1 MNTTLKALSAL
12 AAFSILFLSC
22 TDVQFNHPLDAKGTS
37 YIGIDP
43 TAPGYDP
50 INDPLADNNGNGIL
64 NYRDP
69 TWGGYVRDTTKP
81 VITILSDNPAR
92 IPEKDPENKL
102 AFFSKQVNAADDR
115 DGPITDRV
123 VCTYNFPNF
132 TPGTYQMRYTVCD
145 LEGNCDTAFREI
157 IIYAIDVVDTTG
169 PLITLNGF
177 VTVEITVGGTWTD
190 PGAEAW
196 DMGDQKACEVTISG
210 TVDSNKEGAY
220 TLTYTSTDT
229 KGNKSTKTRT
239 VNVVPGTTTDN
250 KRPVIT
256 LNPPDSV
263 FLDVGQAYVEPGYTA
278 TDDPDGDVTA
288 NVVVQNP
295 VDINVAGIYRVSY
308 SVSDKAGNTASIRRY
323 VKVGDGGLIDDPDPP
338 VITLVGGNSV
348 KMSVGSPWVD
358 PGCKAMDEVDGDL
371 SAGVKVTG
379 EVNTAV
385 EGTYKVTYTVSDAA
399 GNEATAERTVVV
411 SKSGGGTPPEI
422 KLIGDNPD
430 TITVGKAWKD
440 PGCLATD
447 GEDGNLTSKVT
458 KTGTVDTLTEGTY
471 TITYSVTD
479 KDLNKTEVTRTV
491 LVTSVV
497 TLFQKYGVPSPDP
510 LPKVSNTI
518 FENKIIEGDV
528 DQDLLYSVTKFTLNW
543 DPPYSFQFALN
554 YSVPPHY
561 LDLKPENTF
570 GSAKPG
576 FTLEGSQVEGLDGK
590 YYIVMQ
596 DDNCIWVRED
606 GSFAIIWSP

>member
-37 YIGIDP
+37 YIG
-43 TAPGYDP
+43 
-50 INDPLADNNGNGIL
+50 ADQVGDDDGDKIL

-69 TWGGYVRDTTKP
+69 DWGGYVRDTIKP

-102 AFFSKQVNAADDR
+102 IFFSKQVNASDDR
-115 DGPITDRV
+115 DGPITDRII
-123 VCTYNFPNF
+123 CTYNFPNF

-145 LEGNCDTAFREI
+145 DEGNCDTAFREI
-157 IIYAIDVVDTTG
+157 IIYALDVVDTTG
-169 PLITLNGF
+169 PLITLNGL

-190 PGAEAW
+190 PGAEAF
-196 DMGDQKACEVTISG
+196 DMGDQKACEFTISG
-210 TVDSNKEGAY
+210 TVDFNKEGAY

-239 VNVVPGTTTDN
+239 VNVVPGNTSDT

-263 FLDVGQAYVEPGYTA
+263 FLEVGQAYVEPGYSA
-278 TDDPDGDVTA
+278 TDDPDGDITA

-308 SVSDKAGNTASIRRY
+308 TVSDKAGNSASIRRY

-338 VITLVGGNSV
+338 VITLEGGKSV
-348 KMSVGSPWVD
+348 KVSFDATGSPWDD
-358 PGCKAMDEVDGDL
+358 PGYKAMDEVDGDL

-385 EGTYKVTYTVSDAA
+385 EGTYTVTYTVSDAA
-399 GNEATAERTVVV
+399 GNEAKEVRTVTV
-411 SKSGGGTPPEI
+411 SKAVVGDEPPVI
-422 KLIGDNPD
+422 KLLGDNPD
-430 TITVGKAWKD
+430 TVTVGKDWKD
-440 PGCLATD
+440 LGCLATD
-447 GEDGNLTSKVT
+447 KEDGNLTANVT
-458 KTGTVDTLTEGTY
+458 KTGTVDNLTEGTY
-471 TITYSVTD
+471 TITYSVSD
-479 KDLNKTEVTRTV
+479 KGGNKTVVTRTV
-491 LVTSVV
+491 LVTAVV

-510 LPKVSNTI
+510 LPKVSNKI
-518 FENKIIEGDV
+518 FEKKVIDGDV

-554 YSVPPHY
+554 YSVSPHY

>member
-37 YIGIDP
+37 YIG
-43 TAPGYDP
+43 
-50 INDPLADNNGNGIL
+50 ADQVGDDDGDKIL

-69 TWGGYVRDTTKP
+69 DWGGYVRDTIKP

-102 AFFSKQVNAADDR
+102 IFFSKQVNASDDR
-115 DGPITDRV
+115 DGPITDRII
-123 VCTYNFPNF
+123 CTYNFPNF

-145 LEGNCDTAFREI
+145 DEGNCDTASREI
-157 IIYAIDVVDTTG
+157 IIYALDVVDTTG

-177 VTVEITVGGTWTD
+177 VIVEITVGGTWTD
-190 PGAEAW
+190 PGAEAF
-196 DMGDQKACEVTISG
+196 DMGDQKACEFTISG
-210 TVDSNKEGAY
+210 TVDFNKEGAY

-239 VNVVPGTTTDN
+239 VNVVPGNTSDT

-263 FLDVGQAYVEPGYTA
+263 FLEVGQAYVEPGYSA
-278 TDDPDGDVTA
+278 TDDPDGDITA

-308 SVSDKAGNTASIRRY
+308 TVSDKAGNSASIRRY

-338 VITLVGGNSV
+338 VITLEGGKSV
-348 KMSVGSPWVD
+348 KVSFDATGSPWDD
-358 PGCKAMDEVDGDL
+358 PGYKAMDEVDGDL

-385 EGTYKVTYTVSDAA
+385 EGTYTVTYTVSDAA
-399 GNEATAERTVVV
+399 GNEAKEVRTVTV
-411 SKSGGGTPPEI
+411 SKAVVGDEPPVI
-422 KLIGDNPD
+422 KLLGDNPD
-430 TITVGKAWKD
+430 TVTVGKDWKD
-440 PGCLATD
+440 LGCLATD
-447 GEDGNLTSKVT
+447 KEDGNLTANVT
-458 KTGTVDTLTEGTY
+458 KTGTVDNLTEGTY
-471 TITYSVTD
+471 TITYSVSD
-479 KDLNKTEVTRTV
+479 KGGNKTVVTRTV
-491 LVTSVV
+491 LVTAVV

-510 LPKVSNTI
+510 LPKASNKI
-518 FENKIIEGDV
+518 FEKKVIDGDV

-543 DPPYSFQFALN
+543 DPPYSYDFALN
-554 YSVPPHY
+554 YSAEPYYKSIIP
-561 LDLKPENTF
+561 DNTF
-570 GSAKPG
+570 DSAKPG
-576 FTLEGSQVEGLDGK
+576 FTLVGSQVEGLDGK
-590 YYIVMQ
+590 YYIALQ
-596 DDNCIWVRED
+596 GDNCIWVRED